1 MGNKGNKGSA
11 LNGGP
16 DSSRTGL
23 LKVLGSTYTDAKAV
37 STTCWDVGA

>member
-1 MGNKGNKGSA
+1 MDSRGSA

-23 LKVLGSTYTDAKAV
+23 VKVLGSAYADARAV
-37 STTCWDVGA
+37 STTCWDVQP